1 MTEIW
6 TIMII
11 AISSSGSFLGMEQFR
26 DKSGLAANVYFST
39 SLGCEIKLKKLFGQ
53 FDYNGQISQL
63 YYLPNQQLSLNLDV
77 QNQKKI
83 FSCAKLNR

>member
-11 AISSSGSFLGMEQFR
+11 AISTSGSLLGLEQFR
-26 DKSGLAANVYFST
+26 DESGLAANVYFPT

-83 FSCAKLNR
+83 YSCAKLNR